1 MRGSP
6 TIASR
11 HGFVREPVF
20 LEWLLTAGSSRR
32 WAERR
37 GPGTFGVWF
46 PLVGPGRM
54 LASERHSTPC
64 PACFIERQEQGE
76 QDDRDEQ
83 GYRRAG

>member
-11 HGFVREPVF
+11 HRFVREPVF
-20 LEWLLTAGSSRR
+20 LEWLLMAGSSRR

-46 PLVGPGRM
+46 PLVAPGRM
-54 LASERHSTPC
+54 LASERHSNTVPC
-64 PACFIERQEQGE
+64 LLH
-76 QDDRDEQ
+76 
-83 GYRRAG
+83 RA